1 MRRTAPLTRG
11 VRHLLRNLSSEL
23 TWLYKF
29 AFPTVWICG
38 FGPGTLALFLVS
50 EDARDPELLEV
61 RWFFLG
67 VLLVGTAMIYW
78 SLIRL
83 KKVSL
88 VGDEFVISN
97 YRKAIRVKILDVDKV
112 TGSVLCNPEL
122 AWLHFRVTTDFGMSA
137 QFMLPM
143 RFSLN
148 PFSRHPIVEEL
159 NLLIRGNTCE
169 VPGCQGHRLPLTKSR
184 SP

>member
-1 MRRTAPLTRG
+1 
-11 VRHLLRNLSSEL
+11 LRNLSSGL

-38 FGPGTLALFLVS
+38 FGAGTLALFLVS
-50 EDARDPELLEV
+50 EDARDPELLEL
-61 RWFFLG
+61 RWLFLG
-67 VLLVGTAMIYW
+67 GLLIGTAMIYW

-97 YRKAIRVKILDVDKV
+97 YRKEIRVKIRDVGKV
-112 TGSVLCNPEL
+112 TGSVLWNPEL
-122 AWLHFRVTTDFGMSA
+122 AWLHFRVTTDFGTSA
-137 QFMLPM
+137 QFMPPM

-159 NLLIRGNTCE
+159 NLLIRGT
-169 VPGCQGHRLPLTKSR
+169 TSA
-184 SP
+184 